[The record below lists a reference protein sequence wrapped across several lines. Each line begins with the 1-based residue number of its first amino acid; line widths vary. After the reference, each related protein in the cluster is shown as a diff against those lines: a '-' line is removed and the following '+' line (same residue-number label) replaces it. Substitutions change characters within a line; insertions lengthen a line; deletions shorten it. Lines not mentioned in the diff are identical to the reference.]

1 MSFKDLVK
9 NDISNVFMN
18 IDEFGETH
26 NIDGEDVTCIV
37 DDDKLKENA
46 IKSGTYKGEKLIYVP
61 LTSLQGRYV
70 QGARIELD
78 GDTFYVS
85 DTAEDMGMITLTLT
99 KNYGY

>member
-1 MSFKDLVK
+1 MSFKDLVE

-18 IDEFGETH
+18 IDELGETH
-26 NIDGEDVTCIV
+26 NIDGEDITCIV

-61 LTSLQGRYV
+61 LTSLQGLYV
-70 QGARIELD
+70 QGAKISFD
-78 GDTFYVS
+78 GEDFYLADV
-85 DTAEDMGMITLTLT
+85 ANDMGMITLTLT

>member
-1 MSFKDLVK
+1 MSFKDLVE

-26 NIDGEDVTCIV
+26 NIDGEDITCIV

-70 QGARIELD
+70 QGIRIELD
-78 GDTFYVS
+78 GDTVYVS